1 MRAVRTAKS
10 IAGSLLQ
17 LLLNMLQIVRRQ
29 HHVGVKNE
37 QVSALGAGGRI
48 IARGAGAGIGLGK
61 IADVKTAGIS
71 PNHIRTRAGGAI
83 VHHNHL
89 EIGKTLT
96 GQAFEQLAHL
106 VRTVI
111 NGNENRIGH
120 VMNRIGCNVTQTP
133 HAAPLRLQIYRK
145 YAESVGSGQLNSYA
159 AACSAVRLS
168 SLPLNPP

>member
-61 IADVKTAGIS
+61 
-71 PNHIRTRAGGAI
+71 
-83 VHHNHL
+83 
-89 EIGKTLT
+89 
-96 GQAFEQLAHL
+96 
-106 VRTVI
+106 
-111 NGNENRIGH
+111 
-120 VMNRIGCNVTQTP
+120 
-133 HAAPLRLQIYRK
+133 
-145 YAESVGSGQLNSYA
+145 
-159 AACSAVRLS
+159 
-168 SLPLNPP
+168 